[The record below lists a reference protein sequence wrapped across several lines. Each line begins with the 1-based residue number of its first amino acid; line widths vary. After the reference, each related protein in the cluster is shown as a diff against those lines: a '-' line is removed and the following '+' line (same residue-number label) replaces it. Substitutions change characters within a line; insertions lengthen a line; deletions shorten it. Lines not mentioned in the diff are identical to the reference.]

1 MANVSRTT
9 VKQILD
15 DIQIRLPH
23 EYSRESLILWINET
37 MKKIYKDIALQD
49 CYSFITSAGQNVYS
63 LPENCSIDMIT
74 SVTMSSNPRTAQNP
88 YDWGTFEEIRSYI
101 PDEKM
106 NVSGYYDATEGTIG
120 LYPVPQD
127 VRKVFIYYLKKPKMI
142 THEDDYIELDDNFVD
157 LIKYNVMSI
166 IAISGHNPDIELAN
180 EYILLYNNLVQKANE
195 SKNEQQQRYPIIR
208 SVYRNKVRMRRG

>member
-15 DIQIRLPH
+15 DIQVRLPH
-23 EYSRESLILWINET
+23 EYSQESLMLWINET

-49 CYSFITSAGQNVYS
+49 CYSFVTSAGQNVYS

-74 SVTMSSNPRTAQNP
+74 SVTISSNSRTAQNQ
-88 YDWGTFEEIRSYI
+88 YNWGEFKEIRSYI
-101 PDEKM
+101 SDEKM
-106 NVSGYYDATEGTIG
+106 NVPGYYDATEGTIG
-120 LYPVPQD
+120 LYPCPED

-142 THEDDYIELDDNFVD
+142 TSENDYIELDDNFID
-157 LIKYNVMSI
+157 LVKYNVMSI
-166 IAISGHNPDIELAN
+166 IAMSGHNPDIELAN

-208 SVYRNKVRMRRG
+208 NVNRNKIRMRRG